1 VGQINS
7 ISSQTTNTTYKIDD
21 GTGLIE
27 VKQWIDSDA
36 DPATSKPQPQE
47 GDYLRVYGRLK
58 SFNNKRHVAAHSIRP
73 ITDFNEVNYHLL
85 EATAVHLYFTRGPP
99 EGAENG
105 VKSEGGMFV
114 DSGLGNSAVA
124 GGKKLPA
131 KITGIARKVYELLQS
146 EPQNNEGL
154 HVNNIAQKLGVPSN
168 EVFKAGDV
176 LLGEGFIYT
185 TVDDETWAVLEY

>member
-1 VGQINS
+1 
-7 ISSQTTNTTYKIDD
+7 
-21 GTGLIE
+21 
-27 VKQWIDSDA
+27 
-36 DPATSKPQPQE
+36 
-47 GDYLRVYGRLK
+47 
-58 SFNNKRHVAAHSIRP
+58 
-73 ITDFNEVNYHLL
+73 LL

-114 DSGLGNSAVA
+114 DSGLGNGAAA

-131 KITGIARKVYELLQS
+131 KITGIARKVHELLQS

-176 LLGEGFIYT
+176 LLGEGLIYT

>member
-1 VGQINS
+1 M
-7 ISSQTTNTTYKIDD
+7 
-21 GTGLIE
+21 
-27 VKQWIDSDA
+27 KQWIDSDA
-36 DPATSKPQPQE
+36 DPANAKPQPKE
-47 GDYLRVYGRLK
+47 GQYLRVWGRLK

-73 ITDFNEVNYHLL
+73 VTDFNEINYHLL

-105 VKSEGGMFV
+105 VKTEGGMFV
-114 DSGLGNSAVA
+114 DSGLGNGAAA
-124 GGKKLPA
+124 GGKKLPS